1 MCPERL
7 LGADNLEVLVDE
19 DVVGPVDA
27 DVVDLVLAVAEL
39 HHTVDDSAGVDAAP
53 FWKGITFAAVEAAG
67 PPLSTMTWVA
77 LMVVELT
84 VPSTRTWSLLL
95 LVCYAESDSR
105 SFEFPA
111 GNLLVS
117 RQFRPPTP

>member
-1 MCPERL
+1 MESAIM
-7 LGADNLEVLVDE
+7 GSS
-19 DVVGPVDA
+19 
-27 DVVDLVLAVAEL
+27 VA
-39 HHTVDDSAGVDAAP
+39 AAMMVRR
-53 FWKGITFAAVEAAG
+53 FFFVRTRR
-67 PPLSTMTWVA
+67 S
-77 LMVVELT
+77 LMM
-84 VPSTRTWSLLL
+84 SLLL